1 MKYPRVWALHNDL
14 RGEWEECYH
23 AMHRVAIAIETE
35 FSCQAEEVQ
44 RLRLQVEQQQKIIDM
59 LLTSNLKSAT
69 SVNINE
75 LTPSKL

>member
-35 FSCQAEEVQ
+35 FSCQTRVSA
-44 RLRLQVEQQQKIIDM
+44 LRQIKD
-59 LLTSNLKSAT
+59 
-69 SVNINE
+69 
-75 LTPSKL
+75 